1 MNHRQITR
9 RLAIAL
15 GLSTFAGVSVSPL
28 LKLENLSQ
36 QAEAVES
43 GTQDFTVVGNASLR
57 DRAAAKRFLFGA
69 ATGYHKLTNDAAL
82 NTKFRQDCAIL
93 MAEEDLLW
101 GALRPDADTFAFAK
115 GDWLIDYARQH
126 KMLVGATHL
135 VWHEYMPQW
144 LEAKLNKQNAEQ
156 ILLQHINKVVTRYTK
171 KIHFWSVVNEA
182 ILTSDKR
189 PDGLRKTPWLEFLGP
204 DYIEMAFRAAAAAD
218 PQALLLYNDNA
229 LEYDIPY
236 HDERRAAVLKWLER
250 LKSKD
255 TPIHGLGL
263 QSHIGKLDNFSPK
276 KLKTFLRDVASLG
289 LKIVI
294 TEMDV
299 GDAGMPTDIKV
310 RDRMVAEVYKQFL
323 SVVLEEPAVLGA
335 ITWGLSDKYTWLSNY
350 APREDGTP
358 VRSLPYDAE
367 MNRKLAWNGIAL
379 AFEQLKQRR
388 KSSKLWLAWR
398 RLQTQV

>member
-28 LKLENLSQ
+28 LKLDNLSQ
-36 QAEAVES
+36 QVEAVES
-43 GTQDFTVVGNASLR
+43 GTQDFTVVGNGSLR

-69 ATGYHKLTNDAAL
+69 ATGYYKLTNDAAL

-101 GALRPDADTFAFAK
+101 GALRPDADTFAFTK

-144 LEAKLNKQNAEQ
+144 LEEKLNKQNAEQ
-156 ILLQHINKVVTRYTK
+156 ILLQHINKVVTRYAK

-204 DYIEMAFRAAAAAD
+204 IILRWHFV
-218 PQALLLYNDNA
+218 LL
-229 LEYDIPY
+229 P
-236 HDERRAAVLKWLER
+236 
-250 LKSKD
+250 
-255 TPIHGLGL
+255 L
-263 QSHIGKLDNFSPK
+263 QI
-276 KLKTFLRDVASLG
+276 
-289 LKIVI
+289 
-294 TEMDV
+294 
-299 GDAGMPTDIKV
+299 
-310 RDRMVAEVYKQFL
+310 
-323 SVVLEEPAVLGA
+323 
-335 ITWGLSDKYTWLSNY
+335 
-350 APREDGTP
+350 
-358 VRSLPYDAE
+358 
-367 MNRKLAWNGIAL
+367 RKLCCYTMTTLWSMTYPITTKD
-379 AFEQLKQRR
+379 EQQY
-388 KSSKLWLAWR
+388 
-398 RLQTQV
+398 